1 MKVLLLP
8 KLPLTSHV
16 KVWYSE
22 IEKVESA
29 NPWALAFDETLVLET
44 FLKCGKLQCKSTF
57 NRKYVCLLMIE
68 HLKLTK

>member
-29 NPWALAFDETLVLET
+29 NPWALAFDESLEVEAMTL
-44 FLKCGKLQCKSTF
+44 
-57 NRKYVCLLMIE
+57 
-68 HLKLTK
+68 